1 MEMEVMLMPGI
12 ETSPTYG
19 EINFIPYV
27 PTGYAGGNC
36 YLLGSHEHEVQV
48 KKGGVI

>member
-1 MEMEVMLMPGI
+1 MPGI

-27 PTGYAGGNC
+27 PSGYAGAT
-36 YLLGSHEHEVQV
+36 LVIALIVIII
-48 KKGGVI
+48 GGYIFWLFAMRRRG